1 MTLRECLT
9 AFGFRFV
16 VDVPGEVI
24 ADNPDTGIYVYL
36 RPGKTR
42 VEVGNAAFPGCRTV
56 GDLRQL
62 IRLRGHTVPGDKGY
76 PGEDPLDPARLKW
89 ARLDGITLEYAEV

>member
-1 MTLRECLT
+1 MTLRDCLT
-9 AFGFRFV
+9 AFGFRFLA
-16 VDVPGEVI
+16 DGPGELI
-24 ADNPDTGIYVYL
+24 ACDDDTAIYVCL
-36 RPGKTR
+36 WPGSTR
-42 VEVGNAAFPGCRTV
+42 VTVGDAAFPGCRTV